1 MKYLKTYEGKHTKYK
16 IGNYIVW
23 NDEDIWEI
31 CEIISKTNLNTIRVL
46 DKFYL
51 KDYNL
56 NTHTSEFNTPS
67 NIDLLSKEER
77 DAIKYVSD
85 DLEDCKERIILM
97 ATANKYN
104 L

>member
-1 MKYLKTYEGKHTKYK
+1 MSLQAYVCFKCIPQL
-16 IGNYIVW
+16 
-23 NDEDIWEI
+23 
-31 CEIISKTNLNTIRVL
+31 
-46 DKFYL
+46 
-51 KDYNL
+51 
-56 NTHTSEFNTPS
+56 
-67 NIDLLSKEER
+67 DLLSKEER

>member
-67 NIDLLSKEER
+67 NIDLIGVCTCYTL
-77 DAIKYVSD
+77 
-85 DLEDCKERIILM
+85 ILAM
-97 ATANKYN
+97 N
-104 L
+104 LIYSHLNIFL